1 MSHRRKPLAIA
12 LGLNS
17 VVLAAELA
25 GGLFAGSLSLVL
37 DAIHN
42 LSDEVALAFLVLAY
56 SLRAGLSGR
65 LVQSA
70 NLINSA
76 GLLAICAFLFW
87 RAVERL
93 AAPVP
98 VLGTV
103 PILAGV
109 AGAVGNWGVVR
120 VLRRPSAEDAAI
132 RLAYVHNLGDTA
144 LSLAPAAAGAL
155 VIAAGTPV
163 FDSIVAMGIAAFIL
177 IATARSVAGSHR
189 ELLWPAE
196 VACAHAD
203 EGARHSTA

>member
-1 MSHRRKPLAIA
+1 MSHQRKPLAIA

-42 LSDEVALAFLVLAY
+42 L
-56 SLRAGLSGR
+56 
-65 LVQSA
+65 
-70 NLINSA
+70 
-76 GLLAICAFLFW
+76 
-87 RAVERL
+87 RAVAR
-93 AAPVP
+93 A
-98 VLGTV
+98 
-103 PILAGV
+103 
-109 AGAVGNWGVVR
+109 
-120 VLRRPSAEDAAI
+120 LRRPAADDFAI

-163 FDSIVAMGIAAFIL
+163 FDSVVALGIAAFIMG
-177 IATARSVAGSHR
+177 ATARSVAGSHQ
-189 ELLWPAE
+189 ELLWPAN

-203 EGARHSTA
+203 EGLRQSTV